1 MTKESLMQQTQPKES
16 RNNNFA
22 FIRIVAA
29 CAVFMGHMGV
39 ILGIDSPYVAGIAMH
54 ELGVIMLFF
63 IGGYLITKSWLSD
76 PHPLRYAVRRFFR
89 LWPPLAVFVFLMVFV
104 TGPLLSSRGVW
115 NYFHRSSF
123 DLYLKNLIF
132 RPVFDQPGVFET
144 VPEACSTNGSLWT
157 MPVEAALYVLTPL
170 FLSVLRVKQNKKRSF
185 PIMVALTVIMVAFD
199 LLIRTFYPHASVVFY
214 GTNLVSAFHLAA
226 AYMVGILFTYDQ
238 VKKFLNLQAAGA
250 AMCIM
255 FLLQTTMAPIRYL
268 GMYLLFPYI
277 IFSFVFAPKPL
288 FCKIDKHMD
297 LSYGIYL
304 YGFFFQQLVLTFLK
318 KYQLDMSYMQVLIL
332 SAIPTIIAA
341 ILSFY
346 LVERPMIRLSHWLV
360 KKMKARSR

>member
-1 MTKESLMQQTQPKES
+1 MTKGDLTPQAQTKES

-29 CAVFMGHMGV
+29 SAVFMGHTGV
-39 ILGIDSPYVAGIAMH
+39 VLGVDSPYVAGIAMH

-76 PHPLRYAVRRFFR
+76 PHPARYAVRRFFR

-104 TGPLLSSRGVW
+104 AGPILSTRGVW

-132 RPVFDQPGVFET
+132 RPIYNQPGVFET
-144 VPEACSTNGSLWT
+144 LPEANSTNGSLWT

-170 FLSVLRVKQNKKRSF
+170 FLSLLRVKQNKKRSF
-185 PIMVALTVIMVAFD
+185 PIIVGLTAAAVVFD
-199 LLIRTFYPHASVVFY
+199 LYLRTFYTHAQVVVY
-214 GTNLVSAFHLAA
+214 GTNLISAFHLTT
-226 AYMVGILFTYDQ
+226 AYLVGILFTYDEI
-238 VKKFLNLQAAGA
+238 KKYLNLQAAGA
-250 AMCIM
+250 AMCMM
-255 FLLQTTMAPIRYL
+255 FLLQTTIAPIRYC
-268 GMYLLFPYI
+268 GMYVLFPYI
-277 IFSFVFAPKPL
+277 IFSIVFAPNPL
-288 FCKIDKHMD
+288 FSKIDKYMD

-304 YGFFFQQLVLTFLK
+304 YGFFFQQLVMSLLQ
-318 KYQLDMSYMQVLIL
+318 KYGIGMSYTQVMLVC
-332 SAIPTIIAA
+332 AIPTIIAA

-360 KKMKARSR
+360 KKMKKKG

>member
-1 MTKESLMQQTQPKES
+1 MTKENLTPQAQTKES

-29 CAVFMGHMGV
+29 SAVFMGHMGV
-39 ILGIDSPYVAGIAMH
+39 VLGIDSPYVAGIAMH

-63 IGGYLITKSWLSD
+63 IGGYLITKSWLSE
-76 PHPLRYAVRRFFR
+76 PHPARYAVRRFFR

-104 TGPLLSSRGVW
+104 TGPILSSRGVW

-132 RPVFDQPGVFET
+132 RPIYDQPGVFET
-144 VPEACSTNGSLWT
+144 LPEANSTNGSLWT
-157 MPVEAALYVLTPL
+157 MPVEAALYILTPL
-170 FLSVLRVKQNKKRSF
+170 FLSLLRVKQNKKRSF
-185 PIMVALTVIMVAFD
+185 PIIVGLTGAAVVFD
-199 LLIRTFYPHASVVFY
+199 LYLRTFYPHAAVVFY
-214 GTNLVSAFHLAA
+214 GTNLVSAFHLTT
-226 AYMVGILFTYDQ
+226 AYLIGILFTYDEI
-238 VKKFLNLQAAGA
+238 KKYLNLQAAGA
-250 AMCIM
+250 ALCIM
-255 FLLQTTMAPIRYL
+255 FLLQTTMAPIRYC
-268 GMYLLFPYI
+268 GMYVLFPYI

-288 FCKIDKHMD
+288 FSKIDKHMD

-304 YGFFFQQLVLTFLK
+304 YGFFFQQLVMSLLQ
-318 KYQLDMSYMQVLIL
+318 KYGIGMSYMQVLIL
-332 SAIPTIIAA
+332 CAVPTIIAA

-360 KKMKARSR
+360 KKMKKKG